1 MDSQRSTDAELIF
14 SLKAGDSSAFSIL
27 YNRHKQ
33 SLAANL
39 LKLLKSEELTF
50 DLLQDLF
57 LKVWENR
64 NQINQEKSFGGYL
77 FTIAENMVADYYRRA
92 ARDTKMQLAMMQST
106 TEIYSYIEEN
116 LLFRENSALLR
127 EAVALMPTQRRTV
140 FTLCKLEGKS
150 YKEVEEIMGI
160 NAKTINSHLFQA
172 SKFLKAY
179 FNDHSRLIT
188 IVIVSAI
195 VENI

>member
-1 MDSQRSTDAELIF
+1 MDSQRSDAELIF
-14 SLKAGDSSAFSIL
+14 SLKAGDSSGFSIL

-64 NQINQEKSFGGYL
+64 NQINPEKSFGGYL

-92 ARDTKMQLAMMQST
+92 ARDTKMQLAIMQST

-127 EAVALMPTQRRTV
+127 EAVALMPTQRRKV

-150 YKEVEEIMGI
+150 YKEIEEIMGI

-179 FNDHSRLIT
+179 FNDQSRLIT